1 MIDFIMANKDQLMP
15 IVLAAIVLG
24 GLIVKIT
31 PTKTDDAWFKKVT
44 TFLGV
49 GS

>member
-1 MIDFIMANKDQLMP
+1 MIDFIVANKDQLVS
-15 IVLAAIVLG
+15 IVLAAMALG

-31 PTKTDDAWFKKVT
+31 PTKVDDAWFKKIKS
-44 TFLGV
+44 FLGM